1 MNMMRQKAIALLL
14 AIMAAIVPGAIHAQT
29 PSHFVWGADLGG
41 GIDLSSHDMS
51 TLNLDAYFG
60 YRGGIVDALGVG
72 AAINMMVNNSN
83 RAFPVYALFRSSFR
97 TAPSLC
103 FFDLRGGIV
112 FNNLSDNTTR
122 SGLYLSP
129 GIGVNLARGKTSAA
143 ISHCR
148 TYITACNHTRVR
160 RATTTL
166 TDCIRHACVSEWHSE
181 YFRAVKNSCTK
192 HCSTWQNCYLC
203 ITTRF
208 TTR

>member
-1 MNMMRQKAIALLL
+1 MKEMRHKAIALLL
-14 AIMAAIVPGAIHAQT
+14 VIMAAIVPCTIQAQT

-103 FFDLRGGIV
+103 FLDLRGGIV

-129 GIGVNLARGKTSAA
+129 GIGVNLARGKNFRS
-143 ISHCR
+143 
-148 TYITACNHTRVR
+148 YITLSYVYNGMQPYESPEGYNDIDGLHQ
-160 RATTTL
+160 
-166 TDCIRHACVSEWHSE
+166 ACVRLGVA
-181 YFRAVKNSCTK
+181 F
-192 HCSTWQNCYLC
+192 
-203 ITTRF
+203 
-208 TTR
+208 